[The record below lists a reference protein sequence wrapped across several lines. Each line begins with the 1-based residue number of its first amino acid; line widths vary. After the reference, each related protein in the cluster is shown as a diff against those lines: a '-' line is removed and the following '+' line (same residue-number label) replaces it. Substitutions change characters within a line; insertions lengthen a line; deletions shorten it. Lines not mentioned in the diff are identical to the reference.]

1 MAFIPHLAIEFFTAS
16 ATCSVFSDTIF
27 YFFLER
33 AEHAHVTDIMRS
45 RIIRICNTYQ
55 QIMFNTAIFMNA
67 QVTFRITF
75 LTFNRY
81 RSRIY
86 RILFVKKPFL
96 HDFFSLSQKNKS
108 QISNYLDTQPQMTR
122 SASLLIRSTLF
133 LI

>member
-27 YFFLER
+27 YVFLKR
-33 AEHAHVTDIMRS
+33 AEYTHVTDIMRS
-45 RIIRICNTYQ
+45 HIIRACNTYQ
-55 QIMFNTAIFMNA
+55 QIMFNTAIFVDA
-67 QVTFRITF
+67 LITFRIMF
-75 LTFNRY
+75 QMFSRY
-81 RSRIY
+81 RNCVY